1 MAQLL
6 SPLQPALADQAA
18 IPDTAR
24 QTARENEP
32 ESAAVP
38 ARTTAL
44 AASAAALVAP
54 LALSAC
60 GGGGSGGAS
69 PGVPLSAGGGPTS
82 GGGTTPGAPSITS
95 EQAARFLVQAAF
107 AATDAQIARVQTLG
121 YSAWIDEQFAMPR
134 TLSHWDWMD
143 AKGYQVVANVDNFAG
158 FENSLWRKLI
168 ASPDALRQRM
178 TLALSEI
185 FVVSVLGLP
194 VSWRG
199 FLAAGYVDMLEANAF
214 GTYRQLLQDVTL
226 SPAMGVYLNTRGN
239 QKANPATGRVPD
251 ENYARE
257 VMQLFSIGLLE
268 LETDGTL
275 KGGRAQETYNAQT
288 IAALAQVFTG
298 WDLDGVNR
306 TEAGY
311 TRRPMVNLPAR
322 HETGAKT
329 FLGVTV
335 AAGTA
340 AATSLQVALDTLARH
355 PNVGPFISRQLI
367 QRLVSSSPSPAYVGR
382 VAAAFNDNGQ
392 GQRGDL
398 KAVIK
403 AILLDEEARRDPTT
417 ADTTRGRLQEPVA
430 RFIQWART
438 FGLSS
443 TTDLWNIGSLSDPA
457 TRLGQSPMRSPTV
470 FNFFRPGYV
479 PPNTELGKLGIT
491 APEFEITD
499 ESTTVGWVNFAQ
511 TFVVS
516 GVGETRPNYG
526 AEVALASDPPAL
538 VQRVVRLLAPG
549 SISASTQ
556 TLITQAVATLPAV
569 TDANRLNRVYAAVLL
584 VLAAPEYLV
593 QA

>member
-18 IPDTAR
+18 IHDTAR

-44 AASAAALVAP
+44 AASAAALAAP

-69 PGVPLSAGGGPTS
+69 PGVPLGVGGGPTS
-82 GGGTTPGAPSITS
+82 GGGTTPGVPSITP

-185 FVVSVLGLP
+185 FVVSLLGLP

-199 FLAAGYVDMLEANAF
+199 FLAAGYVDTLEANAF

-288 IAALAQVFTG
+288 IGALAQVFTG

-403 AILLDEEARRDPTT
+403 AILLDEEARRDRTT

>member
-268 LETDGTL
+268 LEIDGTL

-443 TTDLWNIGSLSDPA
+443 PTDLWNIGSLSDPA
-457 TRLGQSPMRSPTV
+457 TRLGQSPMRAPSV

>member
-1 MAQLL
+1 M
-6 SPLQPALADQAA
+6 
-18 IPDTAR
+18 
-24 QTARENEP
+24 
-32 ESAAVP
+32 
-38 ARTTAL
+38 
-44 AASAAALVAP
+44 
-54 LALSAC
+54 
-60 GGGGSGGAS
+60 
-69 PGVPLSAGGGPTS
+69 
-82 GGGTTPGAPSITS
+82 
-95 EQAARFLVQAAF
+95 VQAAF

-168 ASPDALRQRM
+168 SSPDALRQRM

-194 VSWRG
+194 VAWRG

-226 SPAMGVYLNTRGN
+226 SPAMGVYLNMRGN

-288 IAALAQVFTG
+288 IGALAQVFTG

-311 TRRPMVNLPAR
+311 TRRPMLNLAAR
-322 HETGAKT
+322 HETAAKT

-335 AAGTA
+335 PAGTA
-340 AATSLQVALDTLARH
+340 AAASLQIALDTLARH
-355 PNVGPFISRQLI
+355 PNVAPFISRQLI

-403 AILLDEEARRDPTT
+403 AILLDDEARREPTT
-417 ADTTRGRLQEPVA
+417 SDTTRGRLQEPVA

-438 FGLSS
+438 FSLSS
-443 TTDLWNIGSLSDPA
+443 PTDLWNIGSLSDPA

-479 PPNTELGKLGIT
+479 PPNTELGKQGIT

-516 GVGETRPNYG
+516 GVGETRPSYV
-526 AEVALASDPPAL
+526 AEVALASDPQAL

-549 SISASTQ
+549 SVSASTQ
-556 TLITQAVATLPAV
+556 TLITQAVATLPAA

>member
-1 MAQLL
+1 MRSINFL
-6 SPLQPALADQAA
+6 LADAEGAQPPLATANHQAA
-18 IPDTAR
+18 AGTAGRTTPDTPFPSDASTR
-24 QTARENEP
+24 G
-32 ESAAVP
+32 
-38 ARTTAL
+38 L
-44 AASAAALVAP
+44 AAAGAAA
-54 LALSAC
+54 ALSAC
-60 GGGGSGGAS
+60 GGGGGSSGAS
-69 PGVPLSAGGGPTS
+69 GPTVA
-82 GGGTTPGAPSITS
+82 GAPSANTAAITP
-95 EQAARFLVQAAF
+95 ERAARFLIQAAF
-107 AATDAQIARVQTLG
+107 AATDAQISRVQTLG

-134 TLSHWDWMD
+134 SLSNWDWMD
-143 AKGYQVVANVDNFAG
+143 AKGYQVAANVDNFNG

-168 ASPDALRQRM
+168 SSPDGLRQRM

-185 FVVSVLGLP
+185 FVVSLLGLP
-194 VSWRG
+194 VAWRG

-226 SPAMGVYLNTRGN
+226 SPAMGVYLNMRGN
-239 QKANPATGRVPD
+239 QKADTATGRMPD

-288 IAALAQVFTG
+288 IANLARVFTG
-298 WDLDGVNR
+298 WDLDGANR

-311 TRRPMVNLPAR
+311 TRRPMTNFPIR
-322 HETGAKT
+322 HDSAAKT
-329 FLGVTV
+329 IFGTTIP
-335 AAGTA
+335 AGTA
-340 AATSLQVALDTLARH
+340 PAFALSATLDALANH
-355 PNVGPFISRQLI
+355 PNVAPFLSRQLI
-367 QRLVSSSPSPAYVGR
+367 QRLVTSAPTPAYVGR
-382 VAAAFNDNGQ
+382 VAAVFNDNGQ
-392 GQRGDL
+392 GQRGDF

-403 AILLDEEARRDPTT
+403 AILLDDEARRDPAPTD
-417 ADTTRGRLQEPVA
+417 ATRGRLQEPVV

-438 FGLSS
+438 FSLGSP
-443 TTDLWNIGSLSDPA
+443 TDLWNIGVLSDPA

-479 PPNTELGKLGIT
+479 PPNSELGKQGIT

-516 GVGETRPNYG
+516 GVGETRPSYT
-526 AEVALASDPPAL
+526 AELALAADAAAL
-538 VQRVVRLLAPG
+538 VQRVARLLAPG
-549 SISASTQ
+549 NLSAATQ
-556 TLITQAVATLPAV
+556 SLITQAVGTLPSA
-569 TDANRLNRVYAAVLL
+569 TEANRLNRVYAAVHL

>member
-44 AASAAALVAP
+44 AASAAALAAP

-69 PGVPLSAGGGPTS
+69 PGVPLSVGGGPTS

-443 TTDLWNIGSLSDPA
+443 PTDLWNIGSLSDPA
-457 TRLGQSPMRSPTV
+457 TRLGQSPMRAPSV

>member
-1 MAQLL
+1 
-6 SPLQPALADQAA
+6 
-18 IPDTAR
+18 
-24 QTARENEP
+24 
-32 ESAAVP
+32 
-38 ARTTAL
+38 
-44 AASAAALVAP
+44 
-54 LALSAC
+54 
-60 GGGGSGGAS
+60 
-69 PGVPLSAGGGPTS
+69 
-82 GGGTTPGAPSITS
+82 
-95 EQAARFLVQAAF
+95 
-107 AATDAQIARVQTLG
+107 
-121 YSAWIDEQFAMPR
+121 
-134 TLSHWDWMD
+134 
-143 AKGYQVVANVDNFAG
+143 
-158 FENSLWRKLI
+158 
-168 ASPDALRQRM
+168 
-178 TLALSEI
+178 
-185 FVVSVLGLP
+185 
-194 VSWRG
+194 
-199 FLAAGYVDMLEANAF
+199 
-214 GTYRQLLQDVTL
+214 
-226 SPAMGVYLNTRGN
+226 
-239 QKANPATGRVPD
+239 
-251 ENYARE
+251 
-257 VMQLFSIGLLE
+257 
-268 LETDGTL
+268 
-275 KGGRAQETYNAQT
+275 
-288 IAALAQVFTG
+288 
-298 WDLDGVNR
+298 
-306 TEAGY
+306 
-311 TRRPMVNLPAR
+311 
-322 HETGAKT
+322 
-329 FLGVTV
+329 
-335 AAGTA
+335 
-340 AATSLQVALDTLARH
+340 
-355 PNVGPFISRQLI
+355 
-367 QRLVSSSPSPAYVGR
+367 VGR

-443 TTDLWNIGSLSDPA
+443 PTDLWNIGSLSDPA
-457 TRLGQSPMRSPTV
+457 TRLGQSPMRAPSV

>member
-268 LETDGTL
+268 LEIDGTL

-457 TRLGQSPMRSPTV
+457 TRLGQSPMRAPSV

>member
-69 PGVPLSAGGGPTS
+69 PGGPLSVGGGPTS

-443 TTDLWNIGSLSDPA
+443 PTDLWNIGSLSDPA
-457 TRLGQSPMRSPTV
+457 TRLGQSPMRAPSV

>member
-403 AILLDEEARRDPTT
+403 AILLDEEARRDSTT

-443 TTDLWNIGSLSDPA
+443 PTDLWNIGSLSDPA
-457 TRLGQSPMRSPTV
+457 TRLGQSPMRAPSV

>member
-1 MAQLL
+1 MAQPL

-443 TTDLWNIGSLSDPA
+443 PTDLWNIGSLSDPA
-457 TRLGQSPMRSPTV
+457 TRLGQSPMRAPSV

>member
-443 TTDLWNIGSLSDPA
+443 TTDLWNIGYP
-457 TRLGQSPMRSPTV
+457 
-470 FNFFRPGYV
+470 PGAE
-479 PPNTELGKLGIT
+479 PD
-491 APEFEITD
+491 AR
-499 ESTTVGWVNFAQ
+499 AQ
-511 TFVVS
+511 RVQFLQAGLRAAQH
-516 GVGETRPNYG
+516 GVGQAGHHGTR
-526 AEVALASDPPAL
+526 
-538 VQRVVRLLAPG
+538 
-549 SISASTQ
+549 I
-556 TLITQAVATLPAV
+556 
-569 TDANRLNRVYAAVLL
+569 
-584 VLAAPEYLV
+584 
-593 QA
+593 

>member
-1 MAQLL
+1 MAQPL

-69 PGVPLSAGGGPTS
+69 PGVPLSVGGGPTS

-403 AILLDEEARRDPTT
+403 AILLDEEARRDSTT

-443 TTDLWNIGSLSDPA
+443 PTDLWNIGSLSDPA
-457 TRLGQSPMRSPTV
+457 TRLGQSPMRAPSV

>member
-268 LETDGTL
+268 LEIDGTL

>member
-69 PGVPLSAGGGPTS
+69 PGVPLSAGGGSTS

-443 TTDLWNIGSLSDPA
+443 PTDLWNIGSLSDPA
-457 TRLGQSPMRSPTV
+457 TRLGQSPMRAPSV

>member
-443 TTDLWNIGSLSDPA
+443 PTDLWNIGSLSDPA
-457 TRLGQSPMRSPTV
+457 TRLGQSPMRAPSV

>member
-6 SPLQPALADQAA
+6 SPLQMALADQAA

-443 TTDLWNIGSLSDPA
+443 PTDLWNIGSLSDPA
-457 TRLGQSPMRSPTV
+457 TRLGQSPMRAPSV

>member
-1 MAQLL
+1 MAQPL
-6 SPLQPALADQAA
+6 SPLQMALADQAA

-443 TTDLWNIGSLSDPA
+443 PTDLWNIGSLSDPA
-457 TRLGQSPMRSPTV
+457 TRLGQSPMRAPSV

>member
-1 MAQLL
+1 MAQPL

-403 AILLDEEARRDPTT
+403 AILLDEEARRDSTT

-443 TTDLWNIGSLSDPA
+443 PTDLWNIGSLSDPA
-457 TRLGQSPMRSPTV
+457 TRLGQSPMRAPSV

>member
-44 AASAAALVAP
+44 AASAAALAAP

-69 PGVPLSAGGGPTS
+69 PGVPLGVGGGPTS
-82 GGGTTPGAPSITS
+82 GGGTTPGVPSITP

-185 FVVSVLGLP
+185 FVVSLLGLP

-199 FLAAGYVDMLEANAF
+199 FLAAGYVDTLEANAF

-367 QRLVSSSPSPAYVGR
+367 QRLVSSSPSPAYVRR

-403 AILLDEEARRDPTT
+403 AILLDEEARRDTTT

-443 TTDLWNIGSLSDPA
+443 PTDLWNIGSLSDPA
-457 TRLGQSPMRSPTV
+457 TRLGQSPMRAPSV

>member
-69 PGVPLSAGGGPTS
+69 PGVPLSVGGGPTS

-443 TTDLWNIGSLSDPA
+443 PTDLWNIGSLSDPA
-457 TRLGQSPMRSPTV
+457 TRLGQSPMRAPSV

>member
-1 MAQLL
+1 M
-6 SPLQPALADQAA
+6 
-18 IPDTAR
+18 
-24 QTARENEP
+24 
-32 ESAAVP
+32 
-38 ARTTAL
+38 
-44 AASAAALVAP
+44 
-54 LALSAC
+54 
-60 GGGGSGGAS
+60 
-69 PGVPLSAGGGPTS
+69 
-82 GGGTTPGAPSITS
+82 
-95 EQAARFLVQAAF
+95 VQAAF

-143 AKGYQVVANVDNFAG
+143 AKGYQVVANVDNFTG

-168 ASPDALRQRM
+168 SSPDALRQRM

-226 SPAMGVYLNTRGN
+226 SPAMGVYLNMRGN

-288 IAALAQVFTG
+288 IGALAQVFTG

-311 TRRPMVNLPAR
+311 TLRPMLNLAAR
-322 HETGAKT
+322 HETAAKT

-335 AAGTA
+335 PAGTA
-340 AATSLQVALDTLARH
+340 AAASLQTALDTLARH
-355 PNVGPFISRQLI
+355 PNVAPFISRQLI

-403 AILLDEEARRDPTT
+403 AILLDDEARREPTT
-417 ADTTRGRLQEPVA
+417 SDTTRGRLQEPVA

-438 FGLSS
+438 FSLSS
-443 TTDLWNIGSLSDPA
+443 PTDLWNIGSLSDPA
-457 TRLGQSPMRSPTV
+457 TRLGQSPMRSPSV

-479 PPNTELGKLGIT
+479 PPNTELGKQGIT

-516 GVGETRPNYG
+516 GVGETRPSYV
-526 AEVALASDPPAL
+526 AEVALASDPQAL

-549 SISASTQ
+549 SVSASTQ
-556 TLITQAVATLPAV
+556 TLITQAVATLPAA

>member
-1 MAQLL
+1 MAQPL
-6 SPLQPALADQAA
+6 SPLQPAPADQAA
-18 IPDTAR
+18 ATDTAR

-32 ESAAVP
+32 ELAAVP

-44 AASAAALVAP
+44 AASAAALAAP

-82 GGGTTPGAPSITS
+82 GGGTTPGVPSITP

-185 FVVSVLGLP
+185 FVVSLLGLP

-199 FLAAGYVDMLEANAF
+199 FLAAGYVDTLEANAF

-288 IAALAQVFTG
+288 IGALAQVFTG

-311 TRRPMVNLPAR
+311 TRRPMINLPAR

-335 AAGTA
+335 PAGTA

-443 TTDLWNIGSLSDPA
+443 PTDLWNIGSLSDPA
-457 TRLGQSPMRSPTV
+457 TRLGQSPMRAPSV

>member
-44 AASAAALVAP
+44 AASAAALAAP

-69 PGVPLSAGGGPTS
+69 PGVPLSVGGGPTS

-239 QKANPATGRVPD
+239 QRANPATGRVPD

>member
-1 MAQLL
+1 MAQPLY
-6 SPLQPALADQAA
+6 PLQPAPADQAA
-18 IPDTAR
+18 ATDTAR

-32 ESAAVP
+32 ELAAVP

-44 AASAAALVAP
+44 AASAAALAAP

-69 PGVPLSAGGGPTS
+69 PGVPLGVGGGPTS
-82 GGGTTPGAPSITS
+82 GGGTTPGVPSITP

-107 AATDAQIARVQTLG
+107 ASTDAQIARVQTLG

-185 FVVSVLGLP
+185 FVVSLLGLP

-199 FLAAGYVDMLEANAF
+199 FLAAGYVDTLEANAF

-288 IAALAQVFTG
+288 IGALAQVFTG

-311 TRRPMVNLPAR
+311 TRRPMINLPAR

-335 AAGTA
+335 PAGTA

-443 TTDLWNIGSLSDPA
+443 PTDLWNIGSLSDPA
-457 TRLGQSPMRSPTV
+457 TRLGQSPMRAPSV

>member
-1 MAQLL
+1 M
-6 SPLQPALADQAA
+6 
-18 IPDTAR
+18 
-24 QTARENEP
+24 
-32 ESAAVP
+32 
-38 ARTTAL
+38 
-44 AASAAALVAP
+44 AAA

-60 GGGGSGGAS
+60 GGGGSGGAL
-69 PGVPLSAGGGPTS
+69 PGVPTSGGGGPTS
-82 GGGTTPGAPSITS
+82 GGGTPLGPPSITPD
-95 EQAARFLVQAAF
+95 QAARFLVQAAF

-168 ASPDALRQRM
+168 SSPDALRQRM

-226 SPAMGVYLNTRGN
+226 SPAMGVYLNMRGN

-288 IAALAQVFTG
+288 IGALAQVFTG

-311 TRRPMVNLPAR
+311 TRRPMLNLAAR
-322 HETGAKT
+322 HETAAKT

-335 AAGTA
+335 PAGTA
-340 AATSLQVALDTLARH
+340 AAASLQIALDTLARH
-355 PNVGPFISRQLI
+355 PNVAPFISRQLI

-403 AILLDEEARRDPTT
+403 AILLDDEARREPTT
-417 ADTTRGRLQEPVA
+417 SDTTRGRLQEPVA

-438 FGLSS
+438 FSLSS
-443 TTDLWNIGSLSDPA
+443 PTDLWNIGSLSDPA

-479 PPNTELGKLGIT
+479 PPNTELGKQGIT

-516 GVGETRPNYG
+516 GVGETRPSYV
-526 AEVALASDPPAL
+526 AEVALASDPQAL

-549 SISASTQ
+549 SVSASTQ
-556 TLITQAVATLPAV
+556 TLITQAVATLPAA

>member
-1 MAQLL
+1 MAQPL
-6 SPLQPALADQAA
+6 SPLQMALADQAA
-18 IPDTAR
+18 IPDTAH
-24 QTARENEP
+24 QTAPDNQP

-44 AASAAALVAP
+44 AASAAALAAP

-69 PGVPLSAGGGPTS
+69 PGVPLSVGGGPTS

-403 AILLDEEARRDPTT
+403 AILLDEEARRDSTT

-443 TTDLWNIGSLSDPA
+443 PTDLWNIGSLSDPA
-457 TRLGQSPMRSPTV
+457 TRLGQSPMRAPSV